1 MNSANRVAKNTAILY
16 VRMGITMFI
25 SLYSMRLILAALG
38 AADFGIFNVVGGAIT
53 MLTFLNAAMTTAT
66 QRFMSYAQGE
76 KNYQKQI
83 RIFNVSI
90 VLHFFIGLTVVLL
103 LEIFGY
109 FLFSGILKID
119 PARIYVAKLIYQFL
133 IVSTFFTII
142 AVPYDAVV
150 NAHENMLFVAVL
162 GILGSVFKLS
172 IAFYITAT
180 GLDKLASY
188 GFLMAAMAVLLLIIM
203 AIYCHRNYEE
213 VQVAVRR
220 YWDNKLFKDMA
231 VFASW
236 SLVISSARIITMQGS
251 SILLNSF
258 FGVLVNAAQG
268 VANQIAGQLM
278 AFSNMMLKALNPV
291 IVKSEGAK
299 NRANMLEAAI
309 YGNKLSYF
317 LFTFFAIPVFLEMPC
332 ILNLWLKDVPEFAIL
347 FCRLILLRVSFSQL
361 TVTFPTVISATGKI
375 KNFMV
380 WKSIIWSLLLPAS
393 YIVFYLGAP
402 PSAIYINLIIL
413 FMGLLCLNVYFVYK
427 LCKLDVKKYF
437 KDVVLRC
444 VFNTSLVLLISA
456 IPLFTME
463 LSLLRLLLVITT
475 SVIGFF
481 TFGLGIGFTK
491 KEKQQVFST
500 LKTITYKLSMKKMH
514 SS

>member
-1 MNSANRVAKNTAILY
+1 MNAANRVAKNTAILY
-16 VRMGITMFI
+16 AKMGITIFI
-25 SLYSMRLILAALG
+25 SLYAMRLILAALG
-38 AADFGIFNVVGGAIT
+38 AADFGIFHVVGGAIA
-53 MLTFLNAAMTTAT
+53 MLTFLNVAMTRAT

-76 KNYQKQI
+76 ENHQKQI

-90 VLHFFIGLTVVLL
+90 ILHFFIGIAVVLL
-103 LEIFGY
+103 LESFGY

-162 GILGSVFKLS
+162 GILESVFKLS

-188 GFLMAAMAVLLLIIM
+188 GFLMAAMAVLLLIIR
-203 AIYCHRNYEE
+203 AIYCHRKYEE

-220 YWDNKLFKDMA
+220 YWDKKLFKDMA

-236 SLVISSARIITMQGS
+236 SLVSSSARIITMQGS

-268 VANQIAGQLM
+268 IANQIAGQLM

-299 NRANMLEAAI
+299 NRANMLEVAM

-317 LFTFFAIPVFLEMPC
+317 LFTFFAIPTFLEMPC
-332 ILNLWLKDVPEFAIL
+332 ILVLKVH
-347 FCRLILLRVSFSQL
+347 RLQQFI
-361 TVTFPTVISATGKI
+361 
-375 KNFMV
+375 
-380 WKSIIWSLLLPAS
+380 
-393 YIVFYLGAP
+393 
-402 PSAIYINLIIL
+402 
-413 FMGLLCLNVYFVYK
+413 
-427 LCKLDVKKYF
+427 
-437 KDVVLRC
+437 
-444 VFNTSLVLLISA
+444 
-456 IPLFTME
+456 
-463 LSLLRLLLVITT
+463 SLLRCGAGIICLLANCL
-475 SVIGFF
+475 
-481 TFGLGIGFTK
+481 
-491 KEKQQVFST
+491 
-500 LKTITYKLSMKKMH
+500 
-514 SS
+514 